1 MIIINNIDND
11 KVQEAA
17 PHFLCYSSHPPDHPI
32 SIQKCLFIAAL
43 DFGSFL
49 GPACP
54 AQKAEHALS
63 IGNTCRIQCKW
74 ALTGR

>member
-17 PHFLCYSSHPPDHPI
+17 PHPPDHPI